1 MKKAIKLSTSVFIF
15 NIVSIILLA
24 GVLISFFSLVYANNE
39 IDNANDDRF
48 QLTYNANRFMNG
60 SAYLTNEVRSY
71 AATGKEEY
79 YNNYWNEVNNLKNR
93 DIGVDTMKAIGITDG
108 EQAKID
114 EMLALSNKL
123 VPLESQ
129 AMEEVKAGN
138 KQSAISYVY
147 GNSYESEIA
156 KINQIKSDFLTMLD
170 ERTKSNVEMCMARA
184 MILKIITTIFILLIA
199 VLQSLSFIVIRKRII
214 KPITVVQKEMIE
226 ISRGNLSSK
235 FELEPD
241 TSELGML
248 IASMIHTKS
257 ELKKYIDDISH
268 KLSLM
273 AKGDMTAEVNI
284 EYVGDFLPIKEALKN
299 ILISLN
305 NTLFQINIASEQ
317 VEITS
322 EQVEN
327 NARELSQG
335 ASEQA
340 RSIEKL
346 AETITEITQRI
357 HNNTDDTTH
366 ANEKANTVGKIM
378 EESNEKMQQ
387 LVQAISEINN
397 SSMEIGKILKTIED
411 IAFQTN
417 ILALNAAV
425 EAARAGQAGKGFA
438 VVADEVRNLASKS
451 AEASKNTAVLIES
464 SIKAVENG
472 TEIADSAAKS
482 LLTTVEGA
490 REVTELIDKVAAATV
505 EQANSIEQIKEGV
518 KEISSV
524 VQNNSQ
530 SAEESASTSEELFN
544 QSNTL
549 KKLVEKFQLK
559 K

>member
-1 MKKAIKLSTSVFIF
+1 MKKALKLSTSVFIF

-24 GVLISFFSLVYANNE
+24 GILISFFSLVHANNK
-39 IDNANDDRF
+39 IDKANDDRF

-71 AATGKEEY
+71 AATGKEQH
-79 YNNYWNEVNNLKNR
+79 YNNYWDEVNNLKNR
-93 DIGVDTMKAIGITDG
+93 DIGVETMKQIGITDQ

-129 AMEEVKAGN
+129 AMDEVKSGN

-147 GNSYESEIA
+147 GNSYESEIT

-170 ERTKSNVEMCMARA
+170 ERTKNDVEMCMTRA
-184 MILKIITTIFILLIA
+184 VILKAITTIFIFLIA
-199 VLQSLSFIVIRKRII
+199 ALQSVSFIIIRKRII
-214 KPITVVQKEMIE
+214 KPVTVIQKEMIE

-248 IASMIHTKS
+248 IASMIYTKS
-257 ELKKYIDDISH
+257 ELKKYIDDISQ

-284 EYVGDFLPIKEALKN
+284 EYAGDFLPIKEALKN
-299 ILISLN
+299 ILLSLN
-305 NTLFQINIASEQ
+305 NTLVQINTASEQ
-317 VEITS
+317 VEMTS

-327 NARELSQG
+327 NAKELSQG

-340 RSIEKL
+340 RSIERL
-346 AETITEITQRI
+346 AETIAEITERI

-366 ANEKANTVGKIM
+366 ANEKASTVGKIM
-378 EESNEKMQQ
+378 EESNHKMQQ

-397 SSMEIGKILKTIED
+397 SSMEIGKIIKTIED

-451 AEASKNTAVLIES
+451 AEASKNTAILIES

-472 TEIADSAAKS
+472 TEIADSTAKS

-505 EQANSIEQIKEGV
+505 QQANSIEQIKEGV